1 MIVLFDE
8 IGYKTLMVAL
18 VEEHGLLEP
27 AGQDPPL
34 GWVGGGSPHR
44 KLENRGSTVDGQG
57 LIGLEARAS
66 DGTVLGR
73 VTEVLTGEDDDGVVG
88 ITHVVVEKDGE
99 YQELP
104 FSSVDLDPEA
114 DFGTFEAGAFDDGPG
129 EHEGEEIRPAGYAPN
144 KPFFGPDDSRHEGQF
159 VTTPED
165 PSEMPPPEDLDRE
178 AGEAGGWEDEGST
191 TADSGYPRNDVY
203 IDPDTGDEVQDPL
216 MKDNESLEDEVADLL
231 ADTGV
236 GVRQAIEGVVEL
248 YGSVETAEDLEE
260 IKAELMA
267 HPGVREIDS
276 DFVDV
281 G

>member
-1 MIVLFDE
+1 
-8 IGYKTLMVAL
+8 
-18 VEEHGLLEP
+18 
-27 AGQDPPL
+27 
-34 GWVGGGSPHR
+34 
-44 KLENRGSTVDGQG
+44 
-57 LIGLEARAS
+57 
-66 DGTVLGR
+66 
-73 VTEVLTGEDDDGVVG
+73 
-88 ITHVVVEKDGE
+88 
-99 YQELP
+99 
-104 FSSVDLDPEA
+104 
-114 DFGTFEAGAFDDGPG
+114 
-129 EHEGEEIRPAGYAPN
+129 
-144 KPFFGPDDSRHEGQF
+144 
-159 VTTPED
+159 
-165 PSEMPPPEDLDRE
+165 MPPPEDLDRE